1 MQIFERLTPKLVAS
15 LLLVL
20 LPCILPRGTD
30 QMLTKFFFPSVIK
43 QWQRKSGGILCIV
56 HFLKVFRKARVTPTI
71 FAE

>member
-1 MQIFERLTPKLVAS
+1 MRIFERLTPELVAC

-30 QMLTKFFFPSVIK
+30 QMLTKFFPAVIK
-43 QWQRKSGGILCIV
+43 QWQRKWGGILCIV